1 MIIYSDGLYPQ
12 RHQDFETICI
22 SLLKQEKKNIP
33 VLGKL
38 WFQVMIFWAK
48 ELDDLWTLCDTGV
61 TLEKLGAVFLQ
72 SFDAVHT
79 LTRPL
84 PLKVPLH
91 ACSGKKSWCYFSGVM
106 NKDFSYK
113 VRVWCTNCN
122 CIIWTWIVYCTSES
136 GENSILF
143 AKRICHWMFLFQL
156 FLLEHTANVASFRKG
171 FQIWGSS
178 FWRCIP
184 TYVKFFEIFEGSV
197 DDHFILIWPDHR
209 GHKHL
214 QKVN

>member
-1 MIIYSDGLYPQ
+1 MVYQL
-12 RHQDFETICI
+12 CI
-22 SLLKQEKKNIP
+22 
-33 VLGKL
+33 
-38 WFQVMIFWAK
+38 
-48 ELDDLWTLCDTGV
+48 
-61 TLEKLGAVFLQ
+61 
-72 SFDAVHT
+72 H
-79 LTRPL
+79 
-84 PLKVPLH
+84 
-91 ACSGKKSWCYFSGVM
+91 
-106 NKDFSYK
+106 
-113 VRVWCTNCN
+113 

-156 FLLEHTANVASFRKG
+156 FLLEDTANVASFRKG

-197 DDHFILIWPDHR
+197 DGHFILIWPDHR

-214 QKVN
+214 QKVNSKKISCIVSVIIFPQLLNTHRISICVWESECMRLRESWREMLILP

>member
-22 SLLKQEKKNIP
+22 SLLKQEKKHTCSWQTLVP
-33 VLGKL
+33 GHDFLGKR
-38 WFQVMIFWAK
+38 
-48 ELDDLWTLCDTGV
+48 TG
-61 TLEKLGAVFLQ
+61 
-72 SFDAVHT
+72 
-79 LTRPL
+79 RPL
-84 PLKVPLH
+84 NSVWH
-91 ACSGKKSWCYFSGVM
+91 WGHTGEARCSISPELWRGAHSYSAPSSESSSSCLQWKKSWWYFSGVM

-113 VRVWCTNCN
+113 VRVWCTNCIH

-171 FQIWGSS
+171 FKIWGLS